1 MMIDFLSKCVLP
13 IIIHRSMFSSNY
25 GLDFLEPLIS
35 LMTRIFTQ
43 IGFLDAHPS
52 TSSETAQELTRIGW
66 RKMFLET
73 NLS

>member
-1 MMIDFLSKCVLP
+1 MFDFLSKCVLP

-43 IGFLDAHPS
+43 IEFLDAQ
-52 TSSETAQELTRIGW
+52 AQLIDTVFFSR
-66 RKMFLET
+66 
-73 NLS
+73 